1 VQYRIRIVSRIRT
14 SMVMK
19 GIVWENIGNKAHV
32 DDVALPKFK
41 ELLDYQIVSQKDK
54 IGNSSR

>member
-1 VQYRIRIVSRIRT
+1 
-14 SMVMK
+14 MVMK